1 MEPISSTASFITL
14 IQLTGSLA
22 KLCGGYIGKVR
33 NAQEEILKLRKA
45 ITDLEGT
52 LQDLRSCLQSDNGEI
67 LPTTSR
73 LANSI
78 DHCLSELRKLERR
91 LNPRKMKTLMNT
103 LMNKVGLRALKWP
116 LERGEV
122 ENIVKDLERH
132 KSSFLLSLQMDQ
144 TYVYK
149 RSTLTPV

>member
-1 MEPISSTASFITL
+1 MEPISSTASVITL

-22 KLCGGYIGKVR
+22 KLCGGYIGEVR
-33 NAQEEILKLRKA
+33 NAQEEILKLCKA

-52 LQDLRSCLQSDNGEI
+52 LQDLQSCLQSDNGEI

-91 LNPRKMKTLMNT
+91 LNPRKMKTLMN
-103 LMNKVGLRALKWP
+103 KVGLRALKWP

-122 ENIVKDLERH
+122 ENIVKDLERY
-132 KSSFLLSLQMDQ
+132 KSSFILSLQMDQ